1 MILKPVEELQSEIR
15 KIIIKEFDN
24 SNLKEHINRR
34 YIEKGFNPKDI
45 ALLFDE
51 KKYIEELDE
60 MKTICISKAM
70 YEYYSNE
77 SLNPSK
83 YYAIPTL
90 EMYKNYIITSEE
102 VNKIKI
108 HNAIEIS
115 AEEYIGILTYKDIY
129 DYMNASLI
137 CYTLNAQRQPTYKR
151 LGSKYIAVPTID
163 SKAVN
168 DIARTVIKG
177 DLQSTQII
185 LSYIVDNTNIPKI
198 KFAPRL
204 DNIGDLTI
212 EEVLSCVDGYHRLS
226 GINLGVTRH
235 LAETG
240 EFLEGYITC
249 KILISDLA
257 KARLNVTQSF
267 KRATT
272 SEQYLRSIT
281 DDDKSNFLDKVINN
295 SKILKNNVALTY
307 EECKALN
314 KLTYRTIM
322 LDMLDKI
329 NIDYSNTA
337 ECLIKSKQ
345 IAETY
350 DIISDFI
357 KTDSINL
364 RGIFL
369 YLAHRI
375 IEKHKDDIEIYY
387 KIAEAIEDITET
399 QKTEW
404 KLDLKTV
411 KINQILQYFNELFKE
426 E

>member
-70 YEYYSNE
+70 YEYYSTE

-102 VNKIKI
+102 VNKIKS
-108 HNAIEIS
+108 HNAIEIR

-198 KFAPRL
+198 KFTPRL

-295 SKILKNNVALTY
+295 SKILYGRWA
-307 EECKALN
+307 CK
-314 KLTYRTIM
+314 IP
-322 LDMLDKI
+322 
-329 NIDYSNTA
+329 
-337 ECLIKSKQ
+337 
-345 IAETY
+345 
-350 DIISDFI
+350 
-357 KTDSINL
+357 
-364 RGIFL
+364 
-369 YLAHRI
+369 
-375 IEKHKDDIEIYY
+375 
-387 KIAEAIEDITET
+387 
-399 QKTEW
+399 
-404 KLDLKTV
+404 
-411 KINQILQYFNELFKE
+411 
-426 E
+426 

>member
-137 CYTLNAQRQPTYKR
+137 YYTLRK
-151 LGSKYIAVPTID
+151 
-163 SKAVN
+163 
-168 DIARTVIKG
+168 DI
-177 DLQSTQII
+177 
-185 LSYIVDNTNIPKI
+185 
-198 KFAPRL
+198 
-204 DNIGDLTI
+204 
-212 EEVLSCVDGYHRLS
+212 
-226 GINLGVTRH
+226 
-235 LAETG
+235 
-240 EFLEGYITC
+240 
-249 KILISDLA
+249 
-257 KARLNVTQSF
+257 
-267 KRATT
+267 
-272 SEQYLRSIT
+272 
-281 DDDKSNFLDKVINN
+281 
-295 SKILKNNVALTY
+295 
-307 EECKALN
+307 
-314 KLTYRTIM
+314 
-322 LDMLDKI
+322 
-329 NIDYSNTA
+329 
-337 ECLIKSKQ
+337 
-345 IAETY
+345 
-350 DIISDFI
+350 
-357 KTDSINL
+357 
-364 RGIFL
+364 
-369 YLAHRI
+369 
-375 IEKHKDDIEIYY
+375 
-387 KIAEAIEDITET
+387 
-399 QKTEW
+399 
-404 KLDLKTV
+404 
-411 KINQILQYFNELFKE
+411 
-426 E
+426 